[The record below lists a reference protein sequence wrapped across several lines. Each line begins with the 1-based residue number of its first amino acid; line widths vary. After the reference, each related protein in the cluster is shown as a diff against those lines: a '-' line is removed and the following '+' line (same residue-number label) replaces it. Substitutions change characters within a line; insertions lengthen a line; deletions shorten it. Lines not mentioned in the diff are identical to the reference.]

1 MLFPDKQR
9 ICPKAHPIFGRKAP
23 GSLLIHDLERALGVL
38 SREGGGFEGEAH
50 RANVND
56 SVYL

>member
-1 MLFPDKQR
+1 MLFPDEQR

-38 SREGGGFEGEAH
+38 SRGGVEGEAH

-56 SVYL
+56 PVYL